1 MLIQKQSLMVNIG
14 LLAILIGLPFVF
26 LWGYLLMTGRI
37 DLTLMAWICLLLA
50 FDAMLLWRFM
60 AGLVKP
66 LRSAGAALEKFAA
79 GDFTV
84 HVDNPYRGE
93 FKVML
98 DDVNKAFAAIRTMMR
113 SVLDNTV
120 NIASANFETVA
131 ATAKVVF
138 NVEKEEEHIR
148 GISAASGELAR
159 NISGVAEHAAQGREL
174 AESVNLSVNRGNTI
188 VGETIDKMGQIAE
201 VVSNAADTVH
211 KLGDSSRRIGEITQV
226 IGEIAGQTNLLALN
240 AAIEAA
246 RAGEQGR
253 GFAVVADEVRKLA
266 ERTAAATQEIAAMIQ
281 AIQTDTAEVIDT
293 MQTGVTTAQSGKDA
307 AARAGEAF
315 RTILGSIGT
324 VTSLINEIAVA
335 AEGQRGATG
344 EIANSTQVIAEV
356 AAGNTRQ
363 AYRAIEVIE
372 KTNSVIGAQLHI
384 LEQYNIPDRLLSVA
398 KSDHVMWKKR
408 LNEMLLGSTT
418 ILPEEVV
425 DHHNCRL
432 GKWYYSEGK
441 RVYGGRPEFAAIE
454 APHAKVHEI
463 ARKVAELHQ
472 AGMKIEAQ
480 QAVDD
485 LTPYTDA
492 VLENLEKLRSE
503 H

>member
-1 MLIQKQSLMVNIG
+1 MLIQKQSLMANIA
-14 LLAILIGLPFVF
+14 LLATLIGLPFVF

-50 FDAMLLWRFM
+50 VDALILWRFM

-66 LRSAGAALEKFAA
+66 MRNAGVALEKFAA

-84 HVDNPYRGE
+84 HVENPYRGE
-93 FKVML
+93 FKIML
-98 DDVNKAFAAIRTMMR
+98 DDVNKAFAAIRKVMTD
-113 SVLDNTV
+113 VLDNTV

-131 ATAKVVF
+131 TTAKVVF

-159 NISGVAEHAAQGREL
+159 NISGVAEHAAHGREVV
-174 AESVNLSVNRGNTI
+174 ESVNQSVNNGNVI

-201 VVSNAADTVH
+201 VVRDAADTVH
-211 KLGDSSRRIGEITQV
+211 KLGESSRRVGEITQV

-281 AIQTDTAEVIDT
+281 AIQTDTDEVIDT
-293 MQTGVTTAQSGKDA
+293 MKTGVATAQSGKDA

-335 AEGQRGATG
+335 TEGQRGATA
-344 EIANSTQVIAEV
+344 EIANSTQVIADV

-372 KTNSVIGAQLHI
+372 KTNSVIGAQLRI
-384 LEQYNIPDRLLSVA
+384 LDQYNIPDKLLSVA

-418 ILPEEVV
+418 IRPEEVV
-425 DHHNCRL
+425 DHRNCRL

-441 RVYGGRPEFAAIE
+441 RVYGARPEFAAIE

-463 ARKVAELHQ
+463 ARRVTELHQ

-480 QAVDD
+480 QAVDE

-492 VLENLEKLRSE
+492 VLENLEKLRCN